1 MPAPTSFFL
10 YKLGKEIKSTYIQ
23 EVMIELK
30 SLKLGNAIQS
40 TTLHLRSRGVKKKK
54 KNSVNF
60 LQVRKAC
67 KIGLYWSNSQHGHR
81 ECVYRNLLECD
92 GCTTQW
98 RHNSWSQPQPPCLRF
113 AHSPLCILWNWT
125 PTDFD
130 QFEILDVIIYRRVV
144 WARG

>member
-54 KNSVNF
+54 KIVLISYKSGRHVRLVCIGATVSMATVN
-60 LQVRKAC
+60 
-67 KIGLYWSNSQHGHR
+67 
-81 ECVYRNLLECD
+81 VY
-92 GCTTQW
+92 
-98 RHNSWSQPQPPCLRF
+98 
-113 AHSPLCILWNWT
+113 I
-125 PTDFD
+125 
-130 QFEILDVIIYRRVV
+130 EIY
-144 WARG
+144 